1 MTKKDFTADAASVF
15 VDAMITPTAPKTE
28 QPKQTANRR
37 EQPKAKASSA
47 PAEPQ
52 PEVKVTFRMGEPLYN
67 KLRYFVFT
75 QRTTLKAVL
84 IDALTDYIAKYERKN
99 GKLNIE

>member
-37 EQPKAKASSA
+37 QPKASSA